1 MDTYPLSSLIN
12 AKRWARLPSFAG
24 FTVAGP
30 DARAFLQGQLT
41 NDIESVN
48 TGQHQRTGFCSPKGR
63 LLTTMLQ
70 WRLGEASW
78 AHLVPAES
86 LERITKRLKMFV
98 LRSKVSFSSA
108 EASYRAIGL
117 WGEAAG
123 KLANTA
129 PSEFEGKAYPIA
141 AASSTASDENNTN
154 TCWLLMDT
162 TCPVLGQRG
171 WLIGPEDAIHSS
183 IEALSAAQ
191 ELPESAWGFS
201 EIESGK
207 AWVWEKTQDIFVPQ
221 MVNFELIQGVSFTK
235 GCYPGQEVVARSQYL
250 GKLKRR
256 TYRADM
262 AADEVQRLAVPIS
275 DLPGQD
281 VWSKANPA
289 EPCGRVVAAAPCF
302 NAQGLTQPQT
312 ALLIELTI
320 EAWESGGLSIGS
332 LDGPALQAG
341 QLPYSLAAAA

>member
-1 MDTYPLSSLIN
+1 MDTYPLPSLFDT
-12 AKRWARLPSFAG
+12 KRWTRLPSFAG

-48 TGQHQRTGFCSPKGR
+48 AGQHQRTGFCSPKGR

-70 WRLGEASW
+70 WRSGEAAW
-78 AHLVPAES
+78 AHLIPAES
-86 LERITKRLKMFV
+86 LERVTKRLKMFV
-98 LRSKVSFSSA
+98 LRSKLSFSSA
-108 EASYRAIGL
+108 EGSYSVIGL

-123 KLANTA
+123 KLANA
-129 PSEFEGKAYPIA
+129 AASEFEGRAYPIA
-141 AASSTASDENNTN
+141 ATSSAAAEEGSPHA
-154 TCWLLMDT
+154 CWLLMDT

-171 WLIGPEDAIHSS
+171 WLVGPADAINQL
-183 IEALSAAQ
+183 AAGLSAAQ
-191 ELPESAWGFS
+191 ELPESAWSFS

-256 TYRADM
+256 TYRADV
-262 AADEVQRLAVPIS
+262 AAAEAQRLSVPVA

-289 EPCGRVVAAAPCF
+289 EPCGRVVSAAPCF
-302 NAQGLTQPQT
+302 NAQGVAQPQI

-320 EAWESGGLSIGS
+320 EAWESGKLAIGN
-332 LDGPALQAG
+332 LDGPTLQAG
-341 QLPYSLAAAA
+341 QLPYSLAVAA

>member
-1 MDTYPLSSLIN
+1 MDTYPLPSLFDT
-12 AKRWARLPSFAG
+12 KRWTRLPSFAG

-48 TGQHQRTGFCSPKGR
+48 AGQHQRTGFCSPKGR

-70 WRLGEASW
+70 WRSGEAAW
-78 AHLVPAES
+78 AHLIPAES
-86 LERITKRLKMFV
+86 LERVTKRLKMFV
-98 LRSKVSFSSA
+98 LRSKLSFSSA
-108 EASYRAIGL
+108 EGSYSVIGL

-123 KLANTA
+123 KLANA
-129 PSEFEGKAYPIA
+129 AASEFEGRAYPIA
-141 AASSTASDENNTN
+141 VTPGAAAEEGSPHA
-154 TCWLLMDT
+154 CWLLMDT
-162 TCPVLGQRG
+162 TCPVLGQRS
-171 WLIGPEDAIHSS
+171 WLVGPADAINQF
-183 IEALSAAQ
+183 AAGLSAAQ
-191 ELPESAWGFS
+191 ELPESAWSFS

-256 TYRADM
+256 TYRADI
-262 AADEVQRLAVPIS
+262 AAAETQRLSVPVA

-289 EPCGRVVAAAPCF
+289 EPCGRVVSAAPCF
-302 NAQGLTQPQT
+302 NAQGVAQPQI

-320 EAWESGGLSIGS
+320 EAWESGKLAIGN
-332 LDGPALQAG
+332 LDGPTLQAG
-341 QLPYSLAAAA
+341 QLPYSLAVAA

>member
-1 MDTYPLSSLIN
+1 MDTYPLPSLFN
-12 AKRWARLPSFAG
+12 TQRWTRLPSFAG

-41 NDIESVN
+41 NDIELVN
-48 TGQHQRTGFCSPKGR
+48 AGQHQRTGYCSPKGR

-70 WRLGEASW
+70 WRVGESSW
-78 AHLVPAES
+78 GHLIPADS
-86 LERITKRLKMFV
+86 LERISKRLKMFV
-98 LRSKVSFSSA
+98 LRSKLSFSPQ
-108 EASYRAIGL
+108 EACYHAIGL

-123 KLANTA
+123 KLATA
-129 PSEFEGKAYPIA
+129 EPSEVEGRAYPVSGTA
-141 AASSTASDENNTN
+141 GTTAEDNSTNA
-154 TCWLLMDT
+154 CWLLIDT

-171 WLIGPEDAIHSS
+171 WLVGPADAISQFIAGFS
-183 IEALSAAQ
+183 TTQ
-191 ELPESAWGFS
+191 ELPEAAWRFS

-207 AWVWEKTQDIFVPQ
+207 AWIGEKTQDIFVPQ

-256 TYRADM
+256 TYRANI
-262 AADEVQRLAVPIS
+262 AAAGAQQLAVPIS

-281 VWSKANPA
+281 IWSKANPA
-289 EPCGRVVAAAPCF
+289 EPCGRVVSAAPCF
-302 NAQGLTQPQT
+302 NAQGVAQPQI

-320 EAWESGGLSIGS
+320 EAWESGGLAIGS
-332 LDGPALQAG
+332 LDGPLLEAG
-341 QLPYSLAAAA
+341 QLPYSLAVAA

>member
-1 MDTYPLSSLIN
+1 MDTYPLPSLLN
-12 AKRWARLPSFAG
+12 TKRWARLPSFTG

-48 TGQHQRTGFCSPKGR
+48 AGRHQRTGFCSPKGR

-70 WRLGEASW
+70 WRSGEASW
-78 AHLVPAES
+78 AHLIPAES

-108 EASYRAIGL
+108 EASYSVIGL
-117 WGEAAG
+117 WGETAG
-123 KLANTA
+123 ELANTA
-129 PSEFEGKAYPIA
+129 PSEFEGRAYPIA
-141 AASSTASDENNTN
+141 ATSDGAAREDSTNA
-154 TCWLLMDT
+154 CWLLMDT
-162 TCPVLGQRG
+162 TCPVLGRRG
-171 WLIGPEDAIHSS
+171 WLVGPVDS
-183 IEALSAAQ
+183 INRLIAGFSTAQ
-191 ELPESAWGFS
+191 ELPEPAWIFS

-221 MVNFELIQGVSFTK
+221 MVNFELIDGVSFTK

-256 TYRADM
+256 TYRADI
-262 AADEVQRLAVPIS
+262 AAAEVQQLSVPVS

-281 VWSKANPA
+281 VWSKGNPA
-289 EPCGRVVAAAPCF
+289 EPCGRVVVAAPTF
-302 NAQGLTQPQT
+302 NAQGNAQSQA

-320 EAWESGGLSIGS
+320 EAWEGGALTLGS
-332 LDGPALQAG
+332 LHGPSLQAG
-341 QLPYSLAAAA
+341 RLPYSLAVAA

>member
-1 MDTYPLSSLIN
+1 MDTHSLASLLNI
-12 AKRWARLPSFAG
+12 KRWARLPSFAG

-41 NDIESVN
+41 NDIESI
-48 TGQHQRTGFCSPKGR
+48 TAGQHQRTGYCSPKGR

-70 WRLGEASW
+70 WRSGETSW
-78 AHLVPAES
+78 AHLIPAES

-98 LRSKVSFSSA
+98 LRSKVSFSLA
-108 EASYRAIGL
+108 EESYRVIGL

-123 KLANTA
+123 THANTA
-129 PSEFEGKAYPIA
+129 PSEFEGKAYPVSATSVTA
-141 AASSTASDENNTN
+141 AEAGSPNL
-154 TCWLLMDT
+154 CWLLMDT
-162 TCPVLGQRG
+162 ACPVLGQRG
-171 WLIGPEDAIHSS
+171 WLVGPADAIDQLMAGFSS
-183 IEALSAAQ
+183 AQ
-191 ELPESAWGFS
+191 ELPESAWSFS
-201 EIESGK
+201 EIESGR

-256 TYRADM
+256 TYRADI
-262 AADEVQRLAVPIS
+262 AAAEVQQLAVS
-275 DLPGQD
+275 VADLPGQD
-281 VWSKANPA
+281 AWSKGNPA
-289 EPCGRVVAAAPCF
+289 EPCGRVVAASPCF
-302 NAQGLTQPQT
+302 NAQGEAQPQI

-320 EAWESGGLSIGS
+320 EAWESGGLTIGS
-332 LDGPALQAG
+332 LDGPTLQAG

>member
-1 MDTYPLSSLIN
+1 MDTYPLPSLFDT
-12 AKRWARLPSFAG
+12 KRWTRLPSFAG

-48 TGQHQRTGFCSPKGR
+48 AGQHQRTGFCSPKGR

-70 WRLGEASW
+70 WRSGEAAW
-78 AHLVPAES
+78 AHLIPAES
-86 LERITKRLKMFV
+86 LERVTKRLKMFV
-98 LRSKVSFSSA
+98 LRSKLSFSSA
-108 EASYRAIGL
+108 EGSYSVIGL

-123 KLANTA
+123 KLANA
-129 PSEFEGKAYPIA
+129 AASEFEGRAYPIA
-141 AASSTASDENNTN
+141 ATSSAAAAEGSPHA
-154 TCWLLMDT
+154 CWLLMDT

-171 WLIGPEDAIHSS
+171 WLAGPADAINQF
-183 IEALSAAQ
+183 AAGLSAAQ
-191 ELPESAWGFS
+191 ELPESAWSFS

-256 TYRADM
+256 TYRADI
-262 AADEVQRLAVPIS
+262 AAAETQRLSVPVA

-289 EPCGRVVAAAPCF
+289 EPCGRVVSAAPCF
-302 NAQGLTQPQT
+302 NAQGVAQPQI

-320 EAWESGGLSIGS
+320 EAWESGKLAIGN
-332 LDGPALQAG
+332 LDGPTLQAG
-341 QLPYSLAAAA
+341 QLPYSLAVAA